1 MRFATRTFLWSFLPF
16 TLLLLASF
24 AAIQTMVQSTVH
36 ERLRASLRDTHS
48 SIARI
53 RAKSELQNSRF
64 LRIIAENASLKAG
77 LELLAEDTRNQ
88 EARATLEDR
97 LFEICQQLDFDFL
110 MASDAAGTPLAGV
123 RRSDRGFRGI
133 DPRRFRPPQQG
144 FASLDGIAYQVTSS
158 PVNQG
163 DESIGLLTLGELFQ
177 FSEFTT
183 PTLLTHHG
191 RLIES
196 NLASIPRTEIE
207 AAVQACRGQNECEIR
222 LRNETYLSLPLESIY
237 FGEGWMLRSLQNV
250 DSAIGPVEA
259 ILRKVFL
266 IAALGA
272 LLAAIVIC
280 IYSSRSIVLPIAKV
294 VEHLRQSES
303 TGFLPQ
309 FDQKPTNIQE
319 IRDLTAG
326 FNRAAASILEAR
338 SHLEH
343 AYVDFVG
350 ALASALDARDRYT
363 AGHSRRVSD
372 YSVELGASL
381 HLPES
386 MLEQIRIGALLH
398 DIGKIGIP
406 DSVLQKPGSLTPEEY
421 ALIQHH
427 PAIGRRILELVR
439 GFEPYLKI
447 VELHHENWDGSGYP
461 WGLARDAVP
470 LDARIV
476 HIADAYDAMT
486 SDRPY
491 RAGMSHDEALSR
503 IRRASGTQFD
513 PTLVSIFSELTR
525 IARQRAAD
533 GDIPA
538 ESLQNLAES
547 VREHAAPTTMQSRLR
562 EEAGQGEIHS

>member
-24 AAIQTMVQSTVH
+24 ATIQTMVQSTVH

-53 RAKSELQNSRF
+53 RTKSELQNSRF

-77 LELLAEDTRNQ
+77 LELLAEDRSNR

-110 MASDAAGTPLAGV
+110 MASDAAGAPLAGV
-123 RRSDRGFRGI
+123 RKSGRGFQAVEL
-133 DPRRFRPPQQG
+133 RRFRPPQQG
-144 FASLDGIAYQVTSS
+144 FASLDGATYQVTSI

-163 DESIGLLTLGELFQ
+163 EESIGQLTLGDLFQ

-183 PTLLTHHG
+183 PTVLTHHG

-196 NLASIPRTEIE
+196 NLAGIAKREIE
-207 AAVQACRGQNECEIR
+207 AAVQSCQGQSECEIR
-222 LRNETYLSLPLESIY
+222 LHNETYLSLPLESIY

-250 DSAIGPVEA
+250 DSAIGPVA
-259 ILRKVFL
+259 VILRKVFAV
-266 IAALGA
+266 AALGA

-280 IYSSRSIVLPIAKV
+280 VYSSRSIVFPIAKV
-294 VEHLRQSES
+294 VEYLRQSES

-309 FDQKPTNIQE
+309 FDPKPTNIQE
-319 IRDLTAG
+319 IQDLTAG
-326 FNRAAASILEAR
+326 FNRAAAAIREAR

-343 AYVDFVG
+343 AYLDFIG

-363 AGHSRRVSD
+363 AGHSRRVSE
-372 YSVELGASL
+372 YSVELAAAL
-381 HLPES
+381 HLPQP

-406 DSVLQKPGSLTPEEY
+406 DSVLQKPGSLTAEEY
-421 ALIQHH
+421 TLIQQH
-427 PAIGRRILELVR
+427 PGIGRRILELVR

-461 WGLARDAVP
+461 WGLAKEAVP

-491 RAGMSHDEALSR
+491 RPGMSHEEAMSR

-513 PTLVSIFSELTR
+513 PALVGIFAELSR
-525 IARQRAAD
+525 IARRR
-533 GDIPA
+533 GENEPA
-538 ESLQNLAES
+538 ESLQNLAQS
-547 VREHAAPTTMQSRLR
+547 VRE
-562 EEAGQGEIHS
+562 EAVSVSVDESEDRSPGEILS

>member
-77 LELLAEDTRNQ
+77 LELLAEDTRNR

-97 LFEICQQLDFDFL
+97 LFEICHQLDFDFL

-123 RRSDRGFRGI
+123 RRSGRGFQAI
-133 DPRRFRPPQQG
+133 DLRRFRPPQQG
-144 FASLDGIAYQVTSS
+144 FASLDGTAFQVTSI

-163 DESIGLLTLGELFQ
+163 EESIGLLTLGELFQ
-177 FSEFTT
+177 FSEFNT
-183 PTLLTHHG
+183 PTVLTHHG
-191 RLIES
+191 SLVES
-196 NLASIPRTEIE
+196 NLAGIPRAEIE
-207 AAVQACRGQNECEIR
+207 AALQGCRGQKECEIR

-250 DSAIGPVEA
+250 DSAIGPVEQ
-259 ILRKVFL
+259 ILRNVFL

-280 IYSSRSIVLPIAKV
+280 VYSSRSIVLPIAKV

-309 FDQKPTNIQE
+309 FDQTPTNIQE
-319 IRDLTAG
+319 IQDLTAG
-326 FNRAAASILEAR
+326 FNRAASAIREAR

-363 AGHSRRVSD
+363 AGHSRRVSE
-372 YSVELGASL
+372 YSVELGAAL
-381 HLPES
+381 DLPDT
-386 MLEQIRIGALLH
+386 MLEQIRIGAMLH

-421 ALIQHH
+421 TLIQQH
-427 PAIGRRILELVR
+427 PGIGRRILELVR
-439 GFEPYLKI
+439 GFEPYLKV

-461 WGLARDAVP
+461 WGLAREAVP

-513 PTLVSIFSELTR
+513 PTLVSVFAELTR
-525 IARQRAAD
+525 IARQRAAEANT
-533 GDIPA
+533 PA
-538 ESLQNLAES
+538 ESLQKLAES
-547 VREHAAPTTMQSRLR
+547 VREETASSTLQPPVRQEDIRS
-562 EEAGQGEIHS
+562 